1 MEGVK
6 FSWDEDKAAAVK
18 EEHHIEFARIIDLF
32 SDPYAVEFVDEAHST
47 EEETRYAIIGL
58 TARYGLVYLVF
69 THEEP
74 GHGDVDLRFITARPA
89 EKWMVDEYEE
99 NKKRR

>member
-1 MEGVK
+1 VYNRGVK

-18 EEHHIEFARIIDLF
+18 KEHHVEFAKIIDVF

-58 TARYGLVYLVF
+58 DGPIRTRLSGLHARRAGVRRCGVAF
-69 THEEP
+69 H
-74 GHGDVDLRFITARPA
+74 HGATRREVDG
-89 EKWMVDEYEE
+89 
-99 NKKRR
+99 

>member
-1 MEGVK
+1 VK
-6 FSWDEDKAAAVK
+6 FSWDEDKAAAVN
-18 EEHHIEFARIIDLF
+18 EEHHVEFAKIIDVF

-58 TARYGLVYLVF
+58 TAPYGLVYLVF

-74 GHGDVDLRFITARPA
+74 GYGDVELRFITARPA